1 VLAVLSVDVVENM
14 MPLAM
19 RLTRRST
26 HRRHAMGAVVVRG
39 GAVLAA
45 AANGGRK
52 GQCAE
57 RLALRWKGAS
67 AGRFAGA
74 SLYVARSNGLCSK
87 PCADCQ
93 SAIKRAGIKVVWF
106 VNANGQ
112 MDMWRVM

>member
-1 VLAVLSVDVVENM
+1 VFSIDVVEVM
-14 MPLAM
+14 LDVAM

-26 HRRHAMGAVVVRG
+26 HARHALGAVVVRG

-57 RLALRWKGAS
+57 RRALRRGVYE
-67 AGRFAGA
+67 GA

-87 PCADCQ
+87 PCDACVE
-93 SAIKRAGIKVVWF
+93 AIRRAGIRTVWF

-112 MDMWRVM
+112 MDMWRVT

>member
-1 VLAVLSVDVVENM
+1 MFAVLSIYVVEVM
-14 MPLAM
+14 LDVAM

-26 HRRHAMGAVVVRG
+26 HRRHALGAVVVRG

-57 RLALRWKGAS
+57 RRALRRGVYE
-67 AGRFAGA
+67 GA

-106 VNANGQ
+106 VNADGQ